1 MASSRTYRSRHRQR
15 QAEDTRRRILS
26 AARKLFTE
34 KGYAA
39 TSVADLAAEAD
50 VSVPTLYASVGAKP
64 QLARALVEFV
74 NEEGGVLENDAW
86 QRQATTP
93 HELLRRNMHLV
104 RELNEKCGDIMRAAR
119 SAAHS
124 EPDLVPVVE
133 AGDGYHRDGEYA
145 IAGALAQM
153 GGLRAGISVERA
165 GAVITVLAS
174 SASIDQLVLEHGWT
188 YDEVETWLVATLTEL
203 LLEPSARFPEDP
215 ESA

>member
-1 MASSRTYRSRHRQR
+1 MTPSRAYRSEHRQR
-15 QAEDTRRRILS
+15 QAEHTRRRILA
-26 AARKLFTE
+26 AARKLFAE

-50 VSVPTLYASVGAKP
+50 VSVPTLYASVGTKA

-74 NEEGGVLENDAW
+74 YEEGGVLENDAW

-93 HELLRRNMHLV
+93 QELLRRNMHLV

-124 EPDLVPVVE
+124 EPDMVPVVE

-145 IAGALAQM
+145 IAAALAQM
-153 GGLRAGISVERA
+153 GGLREGVTAERA

-188 YDEVETWLVATLTEL
+188 YDEVESWLVRTLTEL
-203 LLEPSARFPEDP
+203 LLG
-215 ESA
+215 

>member
-1 MASSRTYRSRHRQR
+1 MTPSRAYRSEHRQR
-15 QAEDTRRRILS
+15 QAEDTRRRILA
-26 AARKLFTE
+26 AARKLFAE

-50 VSVPTLYASVGAKP
+50 VSVPTLYASVGTKA

-93 HELLRRNMHLV
+93 QELLRRNMHLV

-124 EPDLVPVVE
+124 EPDMVPVVQ

-145 IAGALAQM
+145 IAAALAQM
-153 GGLRAGISVERA
+153 GGLREGVTAERA

-188 YDEVETWLVATLTEL
+188 YDEVESWLVRTLTEL
-203 LLEPSARFPEDP
+203 LLDADSHAEEM
-215 ESA
+215 

>member
-1 MASSRTYRSRHRQR
+1 MSAITPRHT
-15 QAEDTRRRILS
+15 A
-26 AARKLFTE
+26 
-34 KGYAA
+34 
-39 TSVADLAAEAD
+39 
-50 VSVPTLYASVGAKP
+50 

-93 HELLRRNMHLV
+93 EELLRRNMHLV

-145 IAGALAQM
+145 IAAALAQM
-153 GGLRAGISVERA
+153 GGLREGISVARA
-165 GAVITVLAS
+165 GAILTVLAS
-174 SASIDQLVLEHGWT
+174 SGSIDQLVLEHGWS
-188 YDEVETWLVATLTEL
+188 YDEVESWLVQTLTAL
-203 LLEPSARFPEDP
+203 LLDP
-215 ESA
+215 EADSADDG